1 MMGSPTPDRRNIDA
15 AREAA
20 LLFREVTG
28 LGDDPRPEVAWAE
41 TLADLIA
48 ALHHLADQEIG
59 TNGFAVCLSRAEFNY
74 AYEAPQE
81 EEEHED
87 EDEAGDEP

>member
-1 MMGSPTPDRRNIDA
+1 MSSPTPDHRNIDA

-41 TLADLIA
+41 TLADLLA

-59 TNGFAVCLSRAEFNY
+59 PGGFEVCLSRAEFNY
-74 AYEAPQE
+74 AYEDPQD
-81 EEEHED
+81 ED
-87 EDEAGDEP
+87 EDEGEAVDQP

>member
-1 MMGSPTPDRRNIDA
+1 MRFPTPDRRNIDA
-15 AREAA
+15 ARDAA

-41 TLADLIA
+41 TLADLLA

-59 TNGFAVCLSRAEFNY
+59 PNGFEVCLSRAEFNY
-74 AYEAPQE
+74 AYEDPQD
-81 EEEHED
+81 ED
-87 EDEAGDEP
+87 EDEDEGEAVDQP